1 MTVLA
6 GGRLADGTP
15 ADVRVD
21 ASTGV
26 VVEVGPS
33 LVSTAGEEV
42 VDCTGLVVLDAPV
55 EPHAHLDKAGTWPVA
70 PNPTA
75 DLMSAVRTWATE
87 LSHRSA
93 DQILETAWP
102 VLEDLVLHGAVAV
115 RTHVNLSVASGW
127 APLEA
132 LVALR
137 DEAARTGLADVQV
150 VALPSMP
157 LTGDGSADNRRVV
170 EEAIGRGA
178 DLLGGAVHI
187 DPDPDAATA
196 FVLAVAEREGVGVD
210 LHTDETLEPDAV
222 GLVHLARR
230 VAELGWRPG
239 RATAS
244 HCVSLGV
251 QPAGQQAET
260 AALVAAAGV
269 SVVALPQ
276 TNLYLQ
282 GRERSSAVPR
292 GLTATRALLAAGAN
306 VAAGGDNVRDAFNAV
321 GRADPLETAA
331 LMVMAGHLTPAEA
344 WHAVGAAGRVAMALP
359 PAGPV
364 VGARADLLC
373 VEGDDLT
380 SALARAGETRT
391 VLRGGRVVARS
402 VVRRSLLPDTPAE
415 PGTRPATDPQEHP

>member
-1 MTVLA
+1 VTLLA

-21 ASTGV
+21 PALATV
-26 VVEVGPS
+26 LEVGPS
-33 LVSTAGEEV
+33 LGAVAGEEI

-55 EPHAHLDKAGTWPVA
+55 EPHAHLDKAGTWSVA
-70 PNPTA
+70 PNPAA
-75 DLMSAVRTWATE
+75 DLMSAVRTWATG

-93 DQILETAWP
+93 EQILETAWP

-115 RTHVNLSVASGW
+115 RTHVNLSAASGW

-132 LVALR
+132 LVTLR
-137 DEAARTGLADVQV
+137 DEAARTGVADVQV

-157 LTGDGSADNRRVV
+157 LTGDGSVDNRRVV

-210 LHTDETLEPDAV
+210 LHTDETLDPGAV
-222 GLVHLARR
+222 GLVQLARR
-230 VAELGWRPG
+230 VGELGWAPG

-251 QPAGQQAET
+251 QPAEQQAET

-282 GRERSSAVPR
+282 GRDRSSAVPR
-292 GLTATRALLAAGAN
+292 GLTATRALLAAGVN

-344 WHAVGAAGRVAMALP
+344 WHAVGTAGRVAMGLP

-380 SALARAGETRT
+380 SAIARAGESRT
-391 VLRGGRVVARS
+391 VVRAGRVVARS
-402 VVRRSLLPDTPAE
+402 VVRRSLLPDRQADPD
-415 PGTRPATDPQEHP
+415 PDPQEHP